1 MKRLLALLLLLPW
14 ALAQGLTLRVLLKEV
29 PLGEALR
36 LDLPSGRVLAKGVE
50 GGVVV
55 DGRLF
60 PSFLHPG
67 PTFALDGTPYRGG
80 LLLLPQGEKVMAVN
94 AVDLEDYLLGVLPGE
109 MPPSFPLEALKTQAV
124 LARTFAVNRLSPS
137 APYDL
142 CATEAC
148 QVYRGL
154 SAETPRHKEAVLATR
169 GLVVSYGGRA
179 ISALYHADSG
189 GMTAGS
195 EEVFQKALPYLRPRE
210 DPFSDGPKSR
220 WTVDLTPERV
230 AAALRAY
237 GLAPRTL
244 EPPEVLALTPSGR
257 VGRLS
262 ALGVVVE
269 GPLAQR
275 VVRAMGLPSALVRF
289 EGWRALGRGAGH
301 GVGMSQWG
309 AKGMAERGF
318 EFREILGH
326 YFPGT
331 FLSDLV
337 VRAGLP

>member
-1 MKRLLALLLLLPW
+1 
-14 ALAQGLTLRVLLKEV
+14 
-29 PLGEALR
+29 
-36 LDLPSGRVLAKGVE
+36 
-50 GGVVV
+50 
-55 DGRLF
+55 
-60 PSFLHPG
+60 
-67 PTFALDGTPYRGG
+67 
-80 LLLLPQGEKVMAVN
+80 
-94 AVDLEDYLLGVLPGE
+94 
-109 MPPSFPLEALKTQAV
+109 
-124 LARTFAVNRLSPS
+124 
-137 APYDL
+137 
-142 CATEAC
+142 
-148 QVYRGL
+148 
-154 SAETPRHKEAVLATR
+154 
-169 GLVVSYGGRA
+169 
-179 ISALYHADSG
+179 
-189 GMTAGS
+189 
-195 EEVFQKALPYLRPRE
+195 
-210 DPFSDGPKSR
+210 
-220 WTVDLTPERV
+220 
-230 AAALRAY
+230 
-237 GLAPRTL
+237 
-244 EPPEVLALTPSGR
+244 

>member
-1 MKRLLALLLLLPW
+1 M
-14 ALAQGLTLRVLLKEV
+14 RVLLREF
-29 PLGEALR
+29 PLGQAFR
-36 LDLPSGRVLAKGVE
+36 LDLPEGRAFARGTE
-50 GGVVV
+50 EGVVV
-55 DGRLF
+55 DGRHYATF
-60 PSFLHPG
+60 AHPG
-67 PTFALDGTPYRGG
+67 PTFALEGVPYRGG
-80 LLLLPQGEKVMAVN
+80 VLLLIQGARVLAVN
-94 AVDLEDYLLGVLPGE
+94 VVDLEDYLLGVLPAE
-109 MPPSFPLEALKTQAV
+109 MPPSFPLEALKAQAV

-154 SAETPRHKEAVLATR
+154 AVETPRHKEAVFATR
-169 GLVVSYGGRA
+169 GLVVSYGGKA

-195 EEVFQKALPYLRPRE
+195 EEVFQKALPYLRPRQ
-210 DPFSDGPKSR
+210 DPFSEGPRSR

-237 GLAPRTL
+237 GFSPRSE
-244 EPPEVLALTPSGR
+244 EPPEVLARTPSGR
-257 VGRLS
+257 VGGLS
-262 ALGVVVE
+262 AMGVVVE
-269 GPLAQR
+269 GPLAQK
-275 VVRAMGLPSALVRF
+275 VVRAMGLPSAMVAF
-289 EGWRALGRGAGH
+289 EGWRAVGRGAGH
-301 GVGMSQWG
+301 GVGLSQWG

-337 VRAGLP
+337 VRAALP